1 MANSTFTRQYNAYI
15 AIYSQDANADQYLIP
30 SFKGITKNR
39 DVSYVI
45 QKELYLKPPHYNRHS
60 SFWITYTSL
69 PAGKEVS

>member
-15 AIYSQDANADQYLIP
+15 AILVHDYYLEVYNYAT
-30 SFKGITKNR
+30 FKGITKNR

-60 SFWITYTSL
+60 SFWITRQWL
-69 PAGKEVS
+69 AL